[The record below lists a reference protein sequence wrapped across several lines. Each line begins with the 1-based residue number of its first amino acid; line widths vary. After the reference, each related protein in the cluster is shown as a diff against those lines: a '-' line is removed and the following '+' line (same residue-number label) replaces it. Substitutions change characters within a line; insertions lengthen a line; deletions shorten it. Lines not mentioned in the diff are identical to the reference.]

1 MYSTFHVS
9 IGEGTL
15 CLKGT
20 IVKTQDG
27 INIYIG
33 GGKKTHIGTTV
44 ISQPRSSLTGDGS
57 TSCTTSVLNI
67 LGHKDDE
74 IALPIAEEICKHFKE
89 TTVVTAGIHIDKAT
103 TQVIEK
109 FKWYGT
115 QIIPLIIEQLNGK
128 K

>member
-1 MYSTFHVS
+1 MYSTFHVT
-9 IGEGTL
+9 IGEGAL
-15 CLKGT
+15 SLKST
-20 IVKTQDG
+20 IIKTQDG

-57 TSCTTSVLNI
+57 TSCTTSVINVI
-67 LGHKDDE
+67 GHKDDK
-74 IALPIAEEICKHFKE
+74 IAIPVAEEICKHFKE

-103 TQVIEK
+103 LEVIDIL
-109 FKWYGT
+109 KWHGT
-115 QIIPLIIEQLNGK
+115 QIIPLIIEKLSEK